1 MAKTVVEEFVAVL
14 GWDVDPKGLNK
25 FNEQATNLKDIVK
38 KASIAVAGA
47 VTAVTALITVT
58 NKQTAVNTNLAR
70 SFGLSA
76 EAAENWGFLLSAIGL
91 EASAVTRL
99 MKDMSVRIGQAAA
112 GIGSAETI
120 KDAAKAINI
129 EFDKLQKMKPEEQY
143 ITILQAAKDSTDQ
156 ATALAA
162 AQQLG
167 GRQAAMIVGYLRQ
180 QKGTVEEILEAQAR
194 INVQTDEGRAGAL
207 RFFYALDDVG
217 NAVSGIK
224 ALFSGLV
231 GEGIAP
237 VLELFN
243 EWVRAN
249 RDLIR
254 TRVKQWAEGF
264 IKVFKAI
271 TGLLKTV
278 VGWIIDLVEFL
289 GGLNKALRLTA
300 ILFGMWLSF
309 KVIAALQTLLGLTKG
324 LTIAQGLLA
333 ARAAATKVAMMGLR
347 AASLGLVALILE
359 DLYQFVTGGESV
371 IGEFNKIIQPKI
383 QEGISSIQDF
393 LLSAMGYTD
402 KEIEFLKQRAD
413 VFLTQLPDKIG
424 NALNF
429 AVKLVKSFFS
439 FWISQGEQ
447 LIAFM
452 GRIYDSIV
460 SGMQWAIDKVKSG
473 IQTIK
478 GALPSFVVN
487 AMGGTPTPQPTN
499 NVTNNQGGNVAVS
512 NQNNITVNQ
521 QPGQS
526 ATDLARQIAKQIGEQ
541 SASAVRNNASGVVY

>member
-1 MAKTVVEEFVAVL
+1 MECSKEEIARR
-14 GWDVDPKGLNK
+14 LN
-25 FNEQATNLKDIVK
+25 
-38 KASIAVAGA
+38 
-47 VTAVTALITVT
+47 VTE
-58 NKQTAVNTNLAR
+58 
-70 SFGLSA
+70 S
-76 EAAENWGFLLSAIGL
+76 LLES
-91 EASAVTRL
+91 
-99 MKDMSVRIGQAAA
+99 
-112 GIGSAETI
+112 
-120 KDAAKAINI
+120 
-129 EFDKLQKMKPEEQY
+129 
-143 ITILQAAKDSTDQ
+143 
-156 ATALAA
+156 
-162 AQQLG
+162 
-167 GRQAAMIVGYLRQ
+167 
-180 QKGTVEEILEAQAR
+180 VEEILEAQAR

-347 AASLGLVALILE
+347 AASLGLVALVLE